1 MNRKIRKLL
10 RDPKLFFSDMYAKR
24 SMQLKKHIP
33 VKHTGNHGFTVV
45 SAVYNVE
52 KYLDQYFDSLTT
64 QSLNFKKHIR
74 IILVD
79 DGSTDSSARIIRKW
93 QEKYPKNI
101 RYIYKENGGQ
111 ASARNLGLEYV
122 ETEWV
127 VFTDPDDYLH
137 PDYFK
142 SVDIQLSNHP
152 AAVMLATNLKFF
164 LENQNIVKD
173 SHPLKFRF
181 DKTQSVPVSKLDK
194 FINLSAASSFFKT
207 SHIKQQNLR
216 FDDKVKPNFEDGKFI
231 ADYLLNLQNAEVV
244 FDKEA
249 VYFYRKRESGT
260 STLDTSWQKK
270 EKFSNVFEYGFLPML
285 KSYQNRLGSVPA
297 SIQKTALYD
306 MAWYVHQLLN
316 RPERTDFLSEEQKKH
331 FHSLMNQVFSY
342 IDTKSIMEF
351 GLAGVWLFHKVGM
364 LGHFKNA
371 EPPFQI
377 AYIENIDREKKQFLI
392 SYFDYFD
399 FPYSVRAG
407 EQELIPVYAKNVV
420 NKLNGKLFAYEKR
433 LWIPYE
439 GVSDHASLSVLLNN
453 KPMRISIKGKTFTQ
467 GIKLEELLNLF
478 KPSEKYRSDGSWL
491 LMDRE
496 IKADDNAEHFY
507 RYMLQNHPEQTCYF
521 VLNKNAPDWARLETE
536 GFKLV
541 EFGTKEYEMR
551 LRQADKII
559 SSHLEKH
566 INNYFGD
573 LYDHSKKFVFLQHG
587 VTQNNLS
594 AWINGKINL
603 HAFLTTANQEHAAI
617 CADFNPYKLTGKEV
631 ILTGFPRYD
640 ALLSKNRPDSKKIL
654 IMPTWRNNIVGQN
667 VGTGSNTRTLNAAFM
682 ETEYA
687 KHWQELLHS
696 EQLKASAERY
706 GYEIVFAPHPNI
718 EPYVEMFGV
727 PEHIQIWSSLRETE
741 SIQNLFG
748 SSAVLITDYS
758 SVAFDMAYLNKAVIY
773 YQFDQET
780 FFNGSHTLQKGW
792 FEYDSAGFGPVTST
806 LKETLSELAAVL
818 QNGKAKP
825 EYLARIQAT
834 FPFQKGGNC
843 ERVYQAVI
851 GLDKAEPVDSRPMLE
866 NLIAHAERHQ
876 AWSLTAERIETLLS
890 GHTLNEEE
898 TQNYQYR
905 RLNALFE
912 SRQYGSLQNS
922 LQNRSLAERAY
933 WQAKLDLLVGNAR
946 AGAAFFADYQAA
958 NETELSLA
966 LLAAAFHRDRAS
978 FAKLFTRTATT
989 VSDEQRPILGI
1000 ARNVLEQNYFVA
1012 LAMIK
1017 IHVDAQ
1023 SQQDKRRLKLEL
1035 LAGYLCIRLG
1045 NYQGAHEHLA
1055 AYEKHTRNDPACRIT
1070 IARLAKQRNNSEKLF
1085 VQINRAFPDDLT
1097 LVPEDLA
1104 VSYLHALSKNG
1115 NDETEHYLLQKF
1127 RQKYP
1132 DNVPLLM
1139 YEAEKY
1145 RRTQNWQAITDLLAG
1160 HYANAEEATYLY
1172 TLVLCRLKQTAQ
1184 ANQVFEGI
1192 SQQNSFKYWK
1202 LAAEVA
1208 ELNHNRD
1215 LLKICVEK
1223 QLHCI

>member
-33 VKHTGNHGFTVV
+33 VKHTGKHGFTVV

-64 QSLNFKKHIR
+64 QSLNFKKHIS

-142 SVDIQLSNHP
+142 SVDIQLSQKP
-152 AAVMLATNLKFF
+152 SAVMLATNLKFF
-164 LENQNIVKD
+164 FENQNIVKD
-173 SHPLKFRF
+173 THPLKFRF
-181 DKTQSVPVSKLDK
+181 DKTQSVPVAKLDK

-207 SHIKQQNLR
+207 ALIKQKNLR

-231 ADYLLNLQNAEVV
+231 ADYLIDLQNSEVV

-260 STLDTSWQKK
+260 STLDTSWQKV

-285 KSYQNRLGSVPA
+285 QGYKSRLGHVPA
-297 SIQKTALYD
+297 NIQKTALYD
-306 MAWYVHQLLN
+306 MAWYVQYLLN
-316 RPERTDFLSEEQKKH
+316 RPERTDFLNGAQQKH
-331 FHSLMNQVFSY
+331 FYNLINQVFSY

-364 LGHFKNA
+364 LGHFKRT

-377 AYIENIDREKKQFLI
+377 AYIENIDREKKQLLI

-399 FPYSVRAG
+399 FPCSVRAG
-407 EQELIPVYAKNVV
+407 NRELIPAHAKNVV
-420 NKLNGKLFAYEKR
+420 NTLNGELFVYEKR
-433 LWIPYE
+433 LWISYE
-439 GVSDHASLSVLLNN
+439 GVSDHSNLSVLLNN

-496 IKADDNAEHFY
+496 TKADDNAEHFY
-507 RYMLQNHPEQTCYF
+507 RYMMRNHPEQTCYF
-521 VLNKNAPDWARLETE
+521 VLNQDAPDWARLEAE

-541 EFGTKEYEMR
+541 EFGTKDYETR

-566 INNYFGD
+566 INNYFND
-573 LYDHSKKFVFLQHG
+573 LYEHSKKFVFLQHG
-587 VTQNNLS
+587 VTKDNLS
-594 AWINGKINL
+594 AWTNTKKTL
-603 HAFLTTANQEHAAI
+603 DCFVTATKPETLSIAS
-617 CADFNPYKLTGKEV
+617 DFNTYKLTEKEV
-631 ILTGFPRYD
+631 VLTGFPRYD
-640 ALLSKNRPDSKKIL
+640 ALLLKNQPESKKIL

-667 VGTGSNTRTLNAAFM
+667 IGAGSNTRTLNAAFM

-687 KHWQELLHS
+687 RHWYSFLHAD
-696 EQLKASAERY
+696 QLRRLADTH
-706 GYEIVFAPHPNI
+706 GYEIIFAPHPNI
-718 EPYVEMFGV
+718 EPYLEVLEV
-727 PEHIQIWSSLRETE
+727 PPYVAVWSGLRETE

-748 SSAVLITDYS
+748 RCAVLITDYS

-773 YQFDQET
+773 YQFDQES
-780 FFNGSHTLQKGW
+780 FFSGTHTYQKGY
-792 FEYDSAGFGPVTST
+792 FSYENDGFGSVTLT
-806 LKETLSELAAVL
+806 QEETLSELEAIL

-834 FPFQKGGNC
+834 FPFQQGGNS
-843 ERVYQAVI
+843 ERVYQAI
-851 GLDKAEPVDSRPMLE
+851 INLDKPETADNRPIVEKM
-866 NLIAHAERHQ
+866 ITHAESHQ
-876 AWSLTAERIETLLS
+876 AWGLAAERILYLLDNQP
-890 GHTLNEEE
+890 LNGEGRKAYE
-898 TQNYQYR
+898 QRY
-905 RLNALFE
+905 LNALFKAKRLNVLSDYLGRHKVE
-912 SRQYGSLQNS
+912 NAEYWRAKIELQIGNTAQGARFFAEHNTGTLEDRLFALLTASYCKDGQSVETLSRNIAPELPEDYRPFL
-922 LQNRSLAERAY
+922 LLAEKIGR
-933 WQAKLDLLVGNAR
+933 Q
-946 AGAAFFADYQAA
+946 
-958 NETELSLA
+958 E
-966 LLAAAFHRDRAS
+966 
-978 FAKLFTRTATT
+978 
-989 VSDEQRPILGI
+989 
-1000 ARNVLEQNYFVA
+1000 YFVA
-1012 LAMIK
+1012 LGLIENLLEKLSAE
-1017 IHVDAQ
+1017 
-1023 SQQDKRRLKLEL
+1023 DKNIFKLEL
-1035 LAGYLCIRLG
+1035 LASYLCMRL
-1045 NYQGAHEHLA
+1045 NNLKQAHKYLVR
-1055 AYEKHTRNDPACRIT
+1055 YEERRRGDPACRIA
-1070 IARLAKQRNNSEKLF
+1070 IARLAKLRRDGEKLF
-1085 VQINRAFPDDLT
+1085 TQVNRAFGANLLMMPKD
-1097 LVPEDLA
+1097 LVPAYLQELNRSGNTAAEETLLAQFAAKYPQSKTIALYRAEKLYRAREWQALADLLENYIRTSDRA
-1104 VSYLHALSKNG
+1104 MYLHAL
-1115 NDETEHYLLQKF
+1115 
-1127 RQKYP
+1127 
-1132 DNVPLLM
+1132 
-1139 YEAEKY
+1139 A
-1145 RRTQNWQAITDLLAG
+1145 
-1160 HYANAEEATYLY
+1160 
-1172 TLVLCRLKQTAQ
+1172 LCRLKKAARSQ
-1184 ANQVFEGI
+1184 AEFGAMPKR
-1192 SQQNSFKYWK
+1192 NSFDYWK

-1208 ELNHNRD
+1208 EANND
-1215 LLKICVEK
+1215 KALLKTSLEN
-1223 QLHCI
+1223 QLNSL